1 MSLFYDW
8 DLFNS
13 VNSLKT
19 NLMKGVW
26 VSWGKYWSKPCL
38 DKTDSLRPHSI
49 YYKVKPS
56 DPSSVFTKHFQ
67 VTGNKPARCY
77 VDHLCTVAWDKLKN
91 FVVHITQT
99 LWWIS
104 CQHFLVNHL
113 GILLSTH
120 YQHYKYKWL
129 HNMNNICFVRSICCG
144 SILSFHGLNFFLF
157 NFGEW

>member
-19 NLMKGVW
+19 NLMKGVR

-38 DKTDSLRPHSI
+38 NKTDSLRPHSI

-77 VDHLCTVAWDKLKN
+77 VDHLCTVTWDKLKN
-91 FVVHITQT
+91 FVVHIIQT

-113 GILLSTH
+113 EILLST
-120 YQHYKYKWL
+120 QINTSRFIIWIISVL
-129 HNMNNICFVRSICCG
+129 SDQFVVVQFYPFMVK
-144 SILSFHGLNFFLF
+144 ILFSSVLGNG
-157 NFGEW
+157 NV

>member
-8 DLFNS
+8 HFFNT
-13 VNSLKT
+13 VNSLNT

-26 VSWGKYWSKPCL
+26 VSWGKYRSKPCL
-38 DKTDSLRPHSI
+38 NKTDSLRPHSI

-56 DPSSVFTKHFQ
+56 DPSSVFTKHLQ
-67 VTGNKPARCY
+67 VTAGNKPARCY
-77 VDHLCTVAWDKLKN
+77 VDHLCTVEWDKLKN

-113 GILLSTH
+113 GILLST
-120 YQHYKYKWL
+120 QINTSSFIIW
-129 HNMNNICFVRSICCG
+129 IISV
-144 SILSFHGLNFFLF
+144 LSDQYVMVQFYPFMV
-157 NFGEW
+157 

>member
-1 MSLFYDW
+1 MSLFYVW

-26 VSWGKYWSKPCL
+26 ISWGKYWSKPCL
-38 DKTDSLRPHSI
+38 NKTDSLRPHSI

-56 DPSSVFTKHFQ
+56 DPSSVFTKHLQ
-67 VTGNKPARCY
+67 VTCNKPARCY

-91 FVVHITQT
+91 FVVNITKT

-113 GILLSTH
+113 GILLWTQINTSRFKIWIISVLTDQ
-120 YQHYKYKWL
+120 YVVVQFYPF
-129 HNMNNICFVRSICCG
+129 IV
-144 SILSFHGLNFFLF
+144 
-157 NFGEW
+157 